1 MLYAIGQQSE
11 LLHFIRRAQERRP
24 GATYPAPTLNTI
36 GRYYL
41 SVDAQDWMV
50 LGSLMTVETLTLAN
64 IT

>member
-1 MLYAIGQQSE
+1 MLYALGHQSE

-24 GATYPAPTLNTI
+24 GATYPAPTLNAT

-41 SVDAQDWMV
+41 SIDSQDWMV

-64 IT
+64 IS